1 MPDGHPPIR
10 SSAGPISGHRNEGG
24 TVTDAD
30 VQAPWMGLEPG
41 DVAGLFDALGLR
53 WWVAGGWA
61 LDLATRT
68 SIRPHG
74 DLDIAIPRAQGFL
87 LTGLSLAGW
96 ELYVAHQGTLTP
108 WDGGTLEPPLWQFWV
123 REPGGPRWAFE
134 IMLEEISLAE
144 GGEWRFRR
152 DPSITRPVSE
162 FGAVAQTTRG
172 ALPHVRPEI
181 ALLYKASDRTARATT
196 DFEAVLPHLDSAARA
211 WLRDAL
217 RRTSPHH
224 EWVAWL

>member
-1 MPDGHPPIR
+1 
-10 SSAGPISGHRNEGG
+10 
-24 TVTDAD
+24 VTDAD
-30 VQAPWMGLEPG
+30 ANAPWMGLEPG

-53 WWVAGGWA
+53 WWVVGGWA
-61 LDLATRT
+61 LDLAIGK

-74 DLDIAIPRAQGFL
+74 DLDIAVPRAQTFL

-96 ELYVAHQGTLTP
+96 EIYVAHRGTLTA
-108 WDGGTLEPPLWQFWV
+108 WDGGTLEAPFWQFWV

-134 IMLEEISLAE
+134 VMLEDISLAE

-152 DPSITRPVSE
+152 DGSITRPASE

-172 ALPHVRPEI
+172 ALPHIRPEI
-181 ALLYKASDRTARATT
+181 ALLYKAADPTGRNAT
-196 DFEAVLPHLDSAARA
+196 DFEAVLPHLAEGARA

-217 RRTSPHH
+217 RRTSPRH
-224 EWVAWL
+224 EWIAHL